1 MMKRAFLSVTLVAYA
16 TTTLAQV
23 HVQTIRGRFCTA
35 AAPAG
40 WTVAAENP
48 TGSAFG
54 ADLTRSGGAAVASYL
69 IFGVPAQMRSSPYYQ
84 QWYVTPERAV
94 MAHLTQF
101 GSKPMSCDRPAELL
115 AGSGYMGMACQSTGA
130 QRTGRL
136 QSVWHGGRRLCRAGA
151 HGGQPPRHVDSLWHR
166 GNRGCP
172 LRAVPGS
179 LTAEP
184 VEVGYA
190 FSSQEREERTG
201 GRGFRV
207 QPLAGDGALS
217 RYDNR
222 RELLGQS
229 EQRLERNGPARTGLL
244 HQDW

>member
-1 MMKRAFLSVTLVAYA
+1 MKRAFLCLTFIACA
-16 TTTLAQV
+16 TTSLAQV

-40 WTVAAENP
+40 WTVSAENP

-54 ADLTRSGGAAVASYL
+54 ADLTRSGGAVASYL

-94 MAHLTQF
+94 IAHLTQF
-101 GSKPMSCDRPAELL
+101 GSKPMGCNRPAELL
-115 AGSGYMGMACQSTGA
+115 AVYGHGLPVAGA

-136 QSVWHGGRRLCRAGA
+136 QSVWHGGQRLCRVGA
-151 HGGQPPRHVDSLWHR
+151 HGGQPPRHVEPLWR
-166 GNRGCP
+166 RSNRGCP
-172 LRAVPGS
+172 LCAVPGS
-179 LTAEP
+179 LAAEP
-184 VEVGYA
+184 VEVRYA
-190 FSSQEREERTG
+190 FSAQEGEERT
-201 GRGFRV
+201 RRRRFRV
-207 QPLAGDGALS
+207 QPLAWDGALS

-229 EQRLERNGPARTGLL
+229 EQ
-244 HQDW
+244 